1 MNEVVTDLS
10 EAREA
15 RRMGQH
21 LSELD
26 EALKAAQIDVGDP
39 QDALGT
45 CFGMLRACLE
55 RQEAGQREFR
65 AFLVTFMADLN
76 ERLLRLVEDGRA
88 VAEKYQAIAKDEL
101 AKVDRMARKAEA
113 DLKRKQL
120 EVQDST
126 LATLERVIP
135 QIVAGSKEAS
145 VIRAKAF
152 NRVLY
157 ARHLLAGVGI
167 VLLVLGFTFELGR
180 VSKMALRAVEAQSQ
194 SDRQ

>member
-15 RRMGQH
+15 RRMGQ
-21 LSELD
+21 LLLELD

-45 CFGMLRACLE
+45 CFGILRACLE
-55 RQEAGQREFR
+55 RQEAGPREFR
-65 AFLVTFMADLN
+65 AFLN
-76 ERLLRLVEDGRA
+76 EQLLRLGEEGRE
-88 VAEKYQAIAKDEL
+88 VAERYQATARDEL

-120 EVQDST
+120 QVQDST
-126 LATLERVIP
+126 LETLERVIP
-135 QIVAGSKEAS
+135 EIVAGSKEAS

-157 ARHLLAGVGI
+157 ARELMTGMLV
-167 VLLVLGFTFELGR
+167 VLVVLGLTFEAGR
-180 VSKMALRAVEAQSQ
+180 LSRAPRLPVQEMSQ
-194 SDRQ
+194 SDGQ